1 MNHENHVLKFSEV
14 SSVILK
20 NGIIAKVCLK
30 GILSVSVLHGNNP
43 MERRYKK
50 MRKYE
55 VIFIAHPDLDEENL
69 NSVVEKVKGWIAD
82 DKGEVVSVDNW
93 GKKKLAYRIRKQ
105 REGQYVLITANME
118 PASVKNL
125 SQNMRFVESI
135 MRSMI
140 TVVDED

>member
-1 MNHENHVLKFSEV
+1 
-14 SSVILK
+14 
-20 NGIIAKVCLK
+20 
-30 GILSVSVLHGNNP
+30 
-43 MERRYKK
+43 

-69 NSVVEKVKGWIAD
+69 NNVIEKVKGWIAD

-93 GKKKLAYRIRKQ
+93 GKKRMAYRIRKQ
-105 REGQYVLITANME
+105 RDGQYVLITANME

-140 TVVDED
+140 TLVDED

>member
-1 MNHENHVLKFSEV
+1 
-14 SSVILK
+14 
-20 NGIIAKVCLK
+20 
-30 GILSVSVLHGNNP
+30 
-43 MERRYKK
+43 

-69 NSVVEKVKGWIAD
+69 NNVVEKVKGWIAD

>member
-1 MNHENHVLKFSEV
+1 
-14 SSVILK
+14 
-20 NGIIAKVCLK
+20 
-30 GILSVSVLHGNNP
+30 
-43 MERRYKK
+43 

-55 VIFIAHPDLDEENL
+55 IIFIAHPDLDEENL
-69 NSVVEKVKGWIAD
+69 NGVVEKVTGWIAD

-93 GKKKLAYRIRKQ
+93 GKKKLAYRIQKQ

>member
-1 MNHENHVLKFSEV
+1 
-14 SSVILK
+14 
-20 NGIIAKVCLK
+20 
-30 GILSVSVLHGNNP
+30 
-43 MERRYKK
+43 

-69 NSVVEKVKGWIAD
+69 NNVIEKVKGWITD
-82 DKGEVVSVDNW
+82 QKGEVVSVDNW
-93 GKKKLAYRIRKQ
+93 GKKRMAYRIRKQ
-105 REGQYVLITANME
+105 RDGQYVLITANMD
-118 PASVKNL
+118 PASVKEL

>member
-1 MNHENHVLKFSEV
+1 
-14 SSVILK
+14 
-20 NGIIAKVCLK
+20 
-30 GILSVSVLHGNNP
+30 
-43 MERRYKK
+43 

-55 VIFIAHPDLDEENL
+55 IIFIAQPDLDEENL
-69 NSVVEKVKGWIAD
+69 NNVIEKIKGWITEE
-82 DKGEVVSVDNW
+82 KGEVVSVDNW

-105 REGQYVLITANME
+105 REGQYILITANME

>member
-1 MNHENHVLKFSEV
+1 
-14 SSVILK
+14 
-20 NGIIAKVCLK
+20 
-30 GILSVSVLHGNNP
+30 
-43 MERRYKK
+43 

-69 NSVVEKVKGWIAD
+69 NNIVEKVKGWITD

-105 REGQYVLITANME
+105 REGQYILITANME

-125 SQNMRFVESI
+125 SQNMLFVESI

>member
-1 MNHENHVLKFSEV
+1 
-14 SSVILK
+14 
-20 NGIIAKVCLK
+20 
-30 GILSVSVLHGNNP
+30 
-43 MERRYKK
+43 

-55 VIFIAHPDLDEENL
+55 IIFIAHPDLDEENL
-69 NSVVEKVKGWIAD
+69 NNVVEKVKGWIAD

-93 GKKKLAYRIRKQ
+93 GKKRLAYRIRKQ

-140 TVVDED
+140 TLVEED

>member
-1 MNHENHVLKFSEV
+1 
-14 SSVILK
+14 
-20 NGIIAKVCLK
+20 
-30 GILSVSVLHGNNP
+30 
-43 MERRYKK
+43 

-55 VIFIAHPDLDEENL
+55 IIFIAQPDLDEENL
-69 NSVVEKVKGWIAD
+69 NSVIEKIKGLITD

-93 GKKKLAYRIRKQ
+93 GKKRMAYRIRKQ
-105 REGQYVLITANME
+105 RDGQYILITANME

-140 TVVDED
+140 TVVEED

>member
-1 MNHENHVLKFSEV
+1 
-14 SSVILK
+14 
-20 NGIIAKVCLK
+20 
-30 GILSVSVLHGNNP
+30 
-43 MERRYKK
+43 

-55 VIFIAHPDLDEENL
+55 IIFIAHPDLDEENL
-69 NSVVEKVKGWIAD
+69 NNVVEKVKGWIAD

-93 GKKKLAYRIRKQ
+93 GKKRLAYRIRKQ

-125 SQNMRFVESI
+125 SQNMRYVESI

-140 TVVDED
+140 TSVDED

>member
-1 MNHENHVLKFSEV
+1 
-14 SSVILK
+14 
-20 NGIIAKVCLK
+20 
-30 GILSVSVLHGNNP
+30 
-43 MERRYKK
+43 

-55 VIFIAHPDLDEENL
+55 IIFIAHPDLDEENL
-69 NSVVEKVKGWIAD
+69 NGVIEKVNGWIAD

-93 GKKKLAYRIRKQ
+93 GKRKLAYRIQKQ

-118 PASVKNL
+118 PAAVKNL

>member
-1 MNHENHVLKFSEV
+1 
-14 SSVILK
+14 
-20 NGIIAKVCLK
+20 
-30 GILSVSVLHGNNP
+30 
-43 MERRYKK
+43 

-55 VIFIAHPDLDEENL
+55 IIFIAHPDLDEENL

-93 GKKKLAYRIRKQ
+93 GKKRMAYRI
-105 REGQYVLITANME
+105 QYVLITANME

-140 TVVDED
+140 TLVDED

>member
-1 MNHENHVLKFSEV
+1 
-14 SSVILK
+14 
-20 NGIIAKVCLK
+20 
-30 GILSVSVLHGNNP
+30 
-43 MERRYKK
+43 

-55 VIFIAHPDLDEENL
+55 IIFIAQPDLDEENL
-69 NSVVEKVKGWIAD
+69 NSVIEKIKGWITD

-93 GKKKLAYRIRKQ
+93 GKKRMAYRIRKQ
-105 REGQYVLITANME
+105 RDGQYILITANME

-140 TVVDED
+140 TIVDED

>member
-1 MNHENHVLKFSEV
+1 
-14 SSVILK
+14 
-20 NGIIAKVCLK
+20 
-30 GILSVSVLHGNNP
+30 
-43 MERRYKK
+43 

-55 VIFIAHPDLDEENL
+55 IIFIAQPDLDEENL
-69 NSVVEKVKGWIAD
+69 NAVIEKIKGWIAD

-93 GKKKLAYRIRKQ
+93 GKKRMAYRIRKQ
-105 REGQYVLITANME
+105 RDGQYILITANME

-140 TVVDED
+140 TVVEED